1 MTSNATHGSI
11 RGVKLSVS
19 LPDAD
24 VAFLDTY
31 AERKGNLS
39 RSAVLQTAVR
49 LLRQADLAQAY
60 EEAFKEWE
68 ESGEAALWDATV
80 GDGIDH
86 DAPW

>member
-1 MTSNATHGSI
+1 MTGDATRGSI

-39 RSAVLQTAVR
+39 RSAVLQRAIR
-49 LLRQADLAQAY
+49 LLRTADLGPAY
-60 EEAFKEWE
+60 AEAWAEWE
-68 ESGEAALWDATV
+68 ESGEAALWETTIA
-80 GDGIDH
+80 DGLND
-86 DAPW
+86 DAPR

>member
-1 MTSNATHGSI
+1 
-11 RGVKLSVS
+11 VKLSVS

-39 RSAVLQTAVR
+39 RSAVLQRAVR
-49 LLRQADLAQAY
+49 LLRTAELGPAY
-60 EEAFKEWE
+60 AEAWAEWE
-68 ESGEAALWDATV
+68 ESGEAAVWDVTV

>member
-1 MTSNATHGSI
+1 M
-11 RGVKLSVS
+11 KLSVS

-39 RSAVLQTAVR
+39 RSAVLQKAIR
-49 LLRQADLAQAY
+49 LLRTADLVKDY
-60 EEAFKEWE
+60 EDAFKEWE

-80 GDGIDH
+80 GDGINH